1 MDIFSV
7 QEVDTR
13 IQEELPL
20 LLKERG
26 ADYSFWYFSP
36 YSQDG
41 KGTKAHGIAYRTS
54 RFEILKTHYFWY
66 SETPEIM
73 SSGWDE
79 QKFKRGGFC
88 AIILDKENGK
98 KFFIV
103 STHGPLGKE
112 ARAHGAKILFLSFQK
127 NK

>member
-73 SSGWDE
+73 SSGGDE